1 MMKQAL
7 VWTCVVILGGIPGIG
22 FAADP
27 SGLVTVASNN
37 SVAETIQRF
46 EDAIRANGDQGWMV
60 FTQLDHAAAAEK
72 YGLKLLPRTVIV
84 YGNPRGGTGNMVKV
98 PTVAID
104 IPPKALVWQDDQGK
118 VWLSYNSAAYLVD
131 YVYARHGVARPPAEG
146 VEAYAKLL
154 QVWAEK
160 ATH

>member
-1 MMKQAL
+1 
-7 VWTCVVILGGIPGIG
+7 
-22 FAADP
+22 
-27 SGLVTVASNN
+27 
-37 SVAETIQRF
+37 
-46 EDAIRANGDQGWMV
+46 MV

-72 YGLKLLPRTVIV
+72 NGLKLLP
-84 YGNPRGGTGNMVKV
+84 TGNMVKV

-104 IPPKALVWQDDQGK
+104 LPPKALVWQDDRGK

-154 QVWAEK
+154 QGWAEK
-160 ATH
+160 ATQ